1 MKLKDPIIEKQFK
14 VTFQFDKQTK
24 DNLQALSS
32 MFPYTAPMSVVV
44 RELIN
49 SAFKEAVNEGLI
61 VEKD

>member
-1 MKLKDPIIEKQFK
+1 MKDPVFEKQFK

-32 MFPYTAPMSVVV
+32 MFPYAAPMSVVV